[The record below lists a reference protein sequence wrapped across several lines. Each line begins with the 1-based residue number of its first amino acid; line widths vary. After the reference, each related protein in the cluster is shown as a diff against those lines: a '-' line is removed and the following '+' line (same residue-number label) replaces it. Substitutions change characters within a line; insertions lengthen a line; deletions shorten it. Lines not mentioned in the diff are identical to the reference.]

1 MNIIITKYTC
11 QSWYIPDEDI
21 KDVTIEEGSKE
32 TEDGVVD
39 PAPALTSSTE
49 IFVTRMLIVL
59 IMNLNQANLY
69 G

>member
-49 IFVTRMLIVL
+49 IFVTRI
-59 IMNLNQANLY
+59 
-69 G
+69 